1 MSNKVV
7 NRLNCEKCITE
18 VIALSFSIIGKKKK
32 KLFTE
37 EYWAEIK
44 VCKIGNVILFRF
56 VDSKIMW
63 KSTYFIV

>member
-32 KLFTE
+32 KKLFTE
-37 EYWAEIK
+37 EYWAWSQTLD
-44 VCKIGNVILFRF
+44 VGL
-56 VDSKIMW
+56 D
-63 KSTYFIV
+63 